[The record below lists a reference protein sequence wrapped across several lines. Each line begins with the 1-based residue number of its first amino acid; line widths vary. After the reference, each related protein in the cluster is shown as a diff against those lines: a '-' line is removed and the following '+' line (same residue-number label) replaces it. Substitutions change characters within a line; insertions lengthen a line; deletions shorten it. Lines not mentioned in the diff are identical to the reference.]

1 MKSLN
6 TQEVLSI
13 LPHRY
18 PFLMIDA
25 VIDYNQ
31 ESIEAVKNFTANEP
45 YAQGHF
51 PGNPI
56 MPGVM
61 MIESMAQASTILA
74 FKYAEDHQRLTKSV
88 GFDKSVG
95 CRVLFSSADE
105 VRFKRVIYPGDQMHI
120 FSTMI
125 RNARNLFE
133 FDTRIEVKG
142 IIAARAKLK
151 AVAGV

>member
-6 TQEVLSI
+6 IQEVLSI

-18 PFLMIDA
+18 PFLMIDS
-25 VIDYNQ
+25 VEDYDHQ
-31 ESIEAVKNFTANEP
+31 HIKAVKNFTANEP

-74 FKYAEDHQRLTKSV
+74 FKYIEDHPELTKYFK
-88 GFDKSVG
+88 GFG
-95 CRVLFSSADE
+95 VLFSDADR
-105 VRFKRVIYPGDQMHI
+105 VRFKRVIYPGDQMYV
-120 FSTMI
+120 FSTMT

-133 FDTRIEVKG
+133 FECRIEVKG
-142 IIAARAKLK
+142 LIAAHAKLK